1 MTLRQ
6 WQNWMVEGTT
16 LRCGRHAKP
25 VVWETESH
33 VPGCF
38 DGKWN
43 LGERW
48 NLGEGRRSGLVDAET
63 ALANWDALDRELSM
77 TSRHVF

>member
-1 MTLRQ
+1 
-6 WQNWMVEGTT
+6 MVEETT

-33 VPGCF
+33 VPRCF

-43 LGERW
+43 LGEQ
-48 NLGEGRRSGLVDAET
+48 LL
-63 ALANWDALDRELSM
+63 M
-77 TSRHVF
+77 TSRHVVCLLF

>member
-25 VVWETESH
+25 VVWEAERH

-38 DGKWN
+38 VGKWN
-43 LGERW
+43 LGKR
-48 NLGEGRRSGLVDAET
+48 GRNGPW
-63 ALANWDALDRELSM
+63 LADQ
-77 TSRHVF
+77 F